1 MIAQATVKGLYD
13 RLVTGKLEAFLAH
26 EAASGGKYHLVL
38 AADVFVYLNDL
49 APAMAAIARVL
60 APAGI
65 VAFTVERHAGH
76 GVKLLPTLRYA
87 HAETYVRETLGA
99 AGLAVAHLA
108 ETPVR
113 SEKGVPVD
121 GLVVVAQP

>member
-1 MIAQATVKGLYD
+1 MRKEKRRFEVRFSPHGD
-13 RLVTGKLEAFLAH
+13 WPM
-26 EAASGGKYHLVL
+26 
-38 AADVFVYLNDL
+38 ADGSMSTPD
-49 APAMAAIARVL
+49 M
-60 APAGI
+60 
-65 VAFTVERHAGH
+65 
-76 GVKLLPTLRYA
+76 

-121 GLVVVAQP
+121 GLVVVAQPSSVHFPRTRESST